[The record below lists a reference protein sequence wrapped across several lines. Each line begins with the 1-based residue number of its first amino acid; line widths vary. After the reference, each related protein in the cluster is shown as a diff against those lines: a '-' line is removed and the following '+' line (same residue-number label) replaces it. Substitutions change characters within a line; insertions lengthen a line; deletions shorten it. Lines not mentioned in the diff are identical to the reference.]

1 MDETLV
7 AGIREAVR
15 ERRLMIGRYA
25 ARRMEGRAIARA
37 AVETALR
44 GPLHLVENY
53 PDDARGPSCLL
64 LGYADEQPLHLCV
77 TYPAGVPHHGL

>member
-1 MDETLV
+1 
-7 AGIREAVR
+7 
-15 ERRLMIGRYA
+15 
-25 ARRMEGRAIARA
+25 MEGRAIDRT

-53 PDDARGPSCLL
+53 PDDPRGSSCLL

-77 TYPAGVPHHGL
+77 THPPQVFLITVYDPRSEPETWSEDFRRRVR